1 MKKVLAL
8 ALILSMMLSMTATL
22 SGCGSAQAADLM
34 SGVQANEVA
43 EVELTSN
50 TAAVTDFGVRLF
62 QQSLSAEDTLVSP
75 LSVLCALA
83 MTANGAKGETLAQV
97 EEVFGLSVGEL
108 NSYLHTYMEQLP
120 NEKDYKLSMANSI
133 WFTEDSRFTVEQ
145 NFLQT
150 NADYYGAA
158 IYRSPFDQST
168 VKEING
174 WVEQNTDGM
183 IDEVIES
190 IPPNAVMYLINA
202 LAFEAKWKEEYKE
215 RQIRDGIFTEEN
227 GERDEVEFMYSEE
240 NLYLEDELATGFIKY
255 YKDNSYAF
263 VALLPNEGVTVAD
276 YAASLTGAHLNEM
289 LANVQEVTVNAAIPK
304 FESEYE
310 IEMSE
315 ILKRMGM
322 TDAFDELTADL
333 SGLGSSATGNL
344 FISQVLHK
352 TFIEVDEQGTKAAA
366 TTVVTVSDCAMAEP
380 IETKTVILDRPF
392 VYLLIDCETGL
403 PFFIGTVMEADD

>member
-43 EVELTSN
+43 EVDLTSN